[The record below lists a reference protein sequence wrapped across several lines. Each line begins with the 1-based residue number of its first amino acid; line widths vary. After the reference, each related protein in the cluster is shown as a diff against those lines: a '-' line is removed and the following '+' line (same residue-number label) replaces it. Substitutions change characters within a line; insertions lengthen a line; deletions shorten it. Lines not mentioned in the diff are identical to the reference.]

1 MLARNISD
9 VDQSAIR
16 ASVQSKTRHSSVVE
30 SNATCI
36 KDTCMSATYYDTVGF
51 DAREFDSAYANETRW
66 DDELRNAIQLRE
78 QIHKILI
85 VQKIGRARGSLIRDT
100 RRIVEALRE
109 YGAARQHVYIALTFA
124 YDYNEATR
132 ERLRKEVV
140 SLFAGLVDDAN
151 VFYSYYLLLQEVD
164 EKTHPHYVSK
174 IKGTH
179 AGIYKAVMREV
190 EPFQPVVATFQKKC
204 GDAFSNCNSQPA
216 AASSQQAPPDSA
228 CANSSRESDSFEQP
242 TAAFPTSAPLNSG
255 AETLPTKTPSWF
267 EVSY

>member
-36 KDTCMSATYYDTVGF
+36 RDTCMSATYYDTVGF
-51 DAREFDSAYANETRW
+51 DAREFDSAYADETRW
-66 DDELRNAIQLRE
+66 DDELRHAMQLRDS
-78 QIHKILI
+78 IHKVLI
-85 VQKIGRARGSLIRDT
+85 VQRIGRARGSLIRDT

-109 YGAARQHVYIALTFA
+109 YGAARQHVYVALTFA
-124 YDYNEATR
+124 YDYDEATR

-151 VFYSYYLLLQEVD
+151 VFYSYYLLLAEVD
-164 EKTHPHYVSK
+164 AQTHPHYVSK
-174 IKGTH
+174 IKATH
-179 AGIYKAVMREV
+179 AAIFAAVMREV

-204 GDAFSNCNSQPA
+204 GDAFANCHSQPA
-216 AASSQQAPPDSA
+216 SAVAQQAALDSA
-228 CANSSRESDSFEQP
+228 NANSSRDSDSFEQP
-242 TAAFPTSAPLNSG
+242 TAAFPSAVPLNSA
-255 AETLPTKTPSWF
+255 AETLPTKKPSWF